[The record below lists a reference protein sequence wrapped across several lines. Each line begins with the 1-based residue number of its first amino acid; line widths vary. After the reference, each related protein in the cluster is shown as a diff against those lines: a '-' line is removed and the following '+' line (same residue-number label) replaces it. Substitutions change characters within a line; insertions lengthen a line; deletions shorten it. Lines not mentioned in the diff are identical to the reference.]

1 MSTLHRIVLVPFAGI
16 VLSACASGGGA
27 GGGPRVVGPSAE
39 ETARG
44 PARFEVVGRGPV
56 RHTRSTDLWAF
67 RGVDG
72 RDYVYTGTWGACGGC
87 VGNRLYV
94 WDVSDPA
101 SPALTDSV
109 MVDAQSVMDVAVNE
123 ARTLAAFGRRGAESR
138 RNGVVLLDLADPAHP
153 RQIGE
158 YWETLTGGV
167 QTVFFSGNLLYL
179 VDAGASEMRVLD
191 VSDPRDPQP
200 VGRWGVEDSPSRFLS
215 DLVVRDGLAYLAYW
229 DDGLVILDVGNGI
242 KGGTPQRPRLVSQ
255 TRYRTEWRNRQYGNT
270 HYVYPYTNRAGRRYV
285 FVADQILPLGADLN
299 RRQEIGGLLHV
310 FDATD
315 LESPTAV
322 ASYEAPTYGV
332 NRFWIEN
339 DTLYAGTNN
348 GGLRALDV
356 SGDLRGRMQRR
367 ELAVLATADPQGFVP
382 NLTFTWAAMPHNG
395 LVFATDFNSGLWVA
409 RLVPGQR

>member
-1 MSTLHRIVLVPFAGI
+1 MSILRRIVVIPLAGI
-16 VLSACASGGGA
+16 VLSACASGGA
-27 GGGPRVVGPSAE
+27 GEGPRVVGPSAE
-39 ETARG
+39 EAARR

-67 RGVDG
+67 RGVNG
-72 RDYVYTGTWGACGGC
+72 RDYVYTGTWGACDGC

-138 RNGVVLLDLADPAHP
+138 RNGVVLLDLSDPAHP
-153 RQIGE
+153 RPVGE

-179 VDAGASEMRVLD
+179 VDAGASEMLVLD
-191 VSDPRDPQP
+191 VSDPRDPQA
-200 VGRWGVEDSPSRFLS
+200 VSRWGVEGNALRFLS

-229 DDGLVILDVGNGI
+229 DDGLVILDVGNGN

-315 LESPTAV
+315 LEAPVAV
-322 ASYEAPTYGV
+322 AAYEAPTYGV

-356 SGDLRGRMQRR
+356 SGDLRGRITRR

-409 RLVPGQR
+409 RLVPGER